1 MHKRKEKELR
11 VCKPGTQRR
20 VGNPN
25 ALLWTCAVFIG
36 LAGSHVASASDLL
49 QQVIRNNAAAF
60 SDANQQIILVSSEKP
75 GDVAADMYTFQK
87 DGDEWKPAHPRM
99 SASGGKLGFAP
110 FDEKREGDKRAPT
123 GIFSIERTFGYGKK
137 AKTRM
142 PYTQVTELDYWI
154 DDANS
159 PDYNKWVKLDAPQPK
174 EIKHNEPLK
183 RDDHLYRYAIV
194 VEYNVERIPG
204 KGSAIFI
211 HWERSPGAY
220 TSGCIATSK
229 ENMLSLFKWLDPD
242 KKPLIIMGNEQELR
256 SSKIH

>member
-1 MHKRKEKELR
+1 MLKGNEKELR
-11 VCKPGTQRR
+11 VRAVGKQGRR
-20 VGNPN
+20 SSTN
-25 ALLWTCAVFIG
+25 ALLWSCALLMGIS
-36 LAGSHVASASDLL
+36 ASHAASASELL

-60 SDANQQIILVSSEKP
+60 SEANQQIILVSSEKP
-75 GDVAADMYTFQK
+75 GDVAALMYTFKK
-87 DGDEWKPAHPRM
+87 DGDEWKPAHAPM

-142 PYTQVTELDYWI
+142 PYTPVTELDYWI
-154 DDANS
+154 DDADS
-159 PDYNKWVKLDAPQPK
+159 PDYNKWVTLDAPQPK

-194 VEYNVERIPG
+194 VEYNVDRIPG

-256 SSKIH
+256 TSKIH